1 VKNMSR
7 WRVCELWM
15 AVCVVCGCG
24 AASFG
29 APSVDTVTVL
39 VALSLVPVA
48 SALRWWPS
56 DAAVV
61 TLDPWG
67 ARA

>member
-1 VKNMSR
+1 MNMSR

-24 AASFG
+24 AAGFG
-29 APSVDTVTVL
+29 APSVATVTVL

-48 SALRWWPS
+48 SVMRWWPS
-56 DAAVV
+56 DVAVPTLGAAS
-61 TLDPWG
+61 

>member
-1 VKNMSR
+1 MKHVSH

-29 APSVDTVTVL
+29 APSVATVTVL
-39 VALSLVPVA
+39 VALSLVPIA
-48 SALRWWPS
+48 SVMIWWPS
-56 DAAVV
+56 DAV
-61 TLDPWG
+61 TGNAPG